1 MPQRSKEEAELRM
14 AMHVAR
20 LARVQGKDPREAI
33 QAIKEHLLNVRR
45 LEKTSPDDA
54 LEDDVHPH
62 VTRAE

>member
-45 LEKTSPDDA
+45 LEKTGPDDPHV
-54 LEDDVHPH
+54 EDMLQH